1 MDGFHQT
8 QGGVEGSREYSD
20 ECPGSIKGTEFSGYQ
35 SSFSRRILCPEELLI
50 SGTKCL
56 F

>member
-8 QGGVEGSREYSD
+8 QGGVEDSCEYSD
-20 ECPGSIKGTEFSGYQ
+20 ECLGSIKGTEFSGYQ
-35 SSFSRRILCPEELLI
+35 SSFSKRILCPEELLI
-50 SGTKCL
+50 SGNKCL